1 MTLQLNKLYKS
12 YKYILFLIFTLL
24 VVFFITFQFY
34 IPKKLTEYLK
44 QNSDWNGYNLKVDEI
59 NYSLL
64 SGFNFKDIELSK
76 PENKEKYF
84 KINEL
89 KLNINFLYSILKR
102 KVVIELVQID
112 KIESSISQE
121 FINEIS
127 TLSSVNE
134 NIEIKNKQKT
144 KFPVELQR
152 LVIEQ
157 FFISYEQK
165 YNFRLNKLMLK
176 LGDFENLD
184 QINLQ
189 SNINIFEKDFFM
201 ESKVELSNSSIKATV
216 DLKTPSL
223 EILGS
228 DKIIIPDLDIQ
239 TKITVDIKDEIIS
252 NAKVKIH
259 KNNNLIGKVDISLN
273 YNKTDS
279 ALIINDLAFEIF
291 DLINLNTSG
300 KILNISDN
308 PKFEVEGN
316 IDNLNLKKLTKIISE
331 DFGTDISGNISKN
344 HFELTGSIK
353 DNLNIRGQVVFDD
366 LLLKHGKD
374 DFLIDRL
381 TLDIGWLFNPNKNI
395 NNLSISAS
403 SNDLAGGNFKLTSK
417 LTLGADFKK
426 ENNVISGSFVAK
438 DVDLSKV
445 NYFQELVQ
453 GNILN
458 LNTRFN
464 GNTDG
469 LELVTDLSARDISI
483 KLSEDKT
490 LKISE
495 LKSSDKIRN
504 TIKFNNLSD
513 KIGKSSSNNMDI
525 KINNLAYKNLN
536 YNGFNIGKGLI
547 SAEVKNLFNKE
558 IKFDLSLSGDSLEN
572 SLLNLNLDKVEITA
586 KADRTKS
593 ESIMGNILS
602 SSGKYKDLGV
612 LNLESHFDY
621 NNSNLRL
628 SDISFTIK
636 EQGKAYIR
644 EINLPV
650 EKEKT
655 FPSKINLQKGKFISN
670 DNRFKLNGIN
680 LDLTNKTKDNWDGMI
695 NIDEADLFS
704 VKLKNLTSFVS
715 YSSNG
720 YRTEKIKGDIFDG
733 RLTGFI
739 NSQDSNLKLN
749 FSLLNPKIPS
759 KENILIAE
767 KLNLSYE
774 GKFENDNSLPTGTGK
789 FSIDNLHV
797 EDYEEESKLNLKL
810 DIISENETLS
820 LKGGLINNGNDVLLS
835 FSSEIERPFSEK
847 RNLSYETKKMNL
859 VEIKRFLN
867 PYLPPFIRF
876 GEITGDMNIRLSASN
891 FPEDSTLLGFIDFN
905 NINIKGD
912 PFGTYFNLEN
922 LNGRLNLS
930 KSAKEISNINEV
942 ISRHIKNYKQAYR
955 YTKNISLSDDSN
967 VNIKKLDYGFFTL
980 ENIRLLMNI
989 VKNKLTIKELSTNIF
1004 GGRLSSS
1011 GFYNFG
1017 DNKRKAGKFYFLFD
1031 DLSLKNITDSIPGT
1045 EGYISGRLNGI
1056 VSLVQKERRIS
1067 MLDGLFNFWTIG
1079 SKKEK
1084 RIIGRAFLERLGA
1097 KERLFLGSSKNYDKG
1112 QLHGY
1117 INDGVITF
1125 NELNISNS
1133 FLGFK
1138 DLNINVHNR
1147 RNSISVAHLLSVIRE
1162 TARRSNTGSLDF
1174 QFQN

>member
-1 MTLQLNKLYKS
+1 MTLQLNKLYKT

-44 QNSDWNGYNLKVDEI
+44 QISNWNGYNLKVDKI

-76 PENKEKYF
+76 PEKKEKYL

-89 KLNINFLYSILKR
+89 KLNINFLYSILKS
-102 KVVIELVQID
+102 KAVIELVQID
-112 KIESSISQE
+112 KIDSSISQQ
-121 FINEIS
+121 FIDDIS
-127 TLSSVNE
+127 NLKSTGKNQ
-134 NIEIKNKQKT
+134 EIKDKQKIR
-144 KFPVELQR
+144 FEL
-152 LVIEQ
+152 EQ
-157 FFISYEQK
+157 LIIDNFDISYDKK
-165 YNFRLNKLMLK
+165 YKLSLNDLILR

-184 QINLQ
+184 QINFQ
-189 SNINIFEKDFFM
+189 SNINIYEREFFM
-201 ESKVELSNSSIKATV
+201 ESKIKLSNSSIKATV

-228 DKIIIPDLDIQ
+228 DKIKIPDLDIQ

-252 NAKVKIH
+252 NAKVNIH
-259 KNNNLIGKVDISLN
+259 ENKNLIGKADISLN
-273 YNKTDS
+273 YNKKDS
-279 ALIINDLAFEIF
+279 ALIINKLAFEIF

-300 KILNISDN
+300 KVLNISDN
-308 PKFEVEGN
+308 PEFEVEGN
-316 IDNLNLKKLTKIISE
+316 IDNLNLKKLTKFISE

-353 DNLNIRGQVVFDD
+353 DNLNMRGQAVFTD
-366 LLLKHGKD
+366 LLLKHGKH
-374 DFLIDRL
+374 DFLIDGL
-381 TLDIGWLFNPNKNI
+381 TLDIGGLFNPNKNI
-395 NNLSISAS
+395 KKLNLSAS
-403 SNDLAGGNFKLTSK
+403 SDNFAGGSLELIS
-417 LTLGADFKK
+417 GADFKK
-426 ENNVISGSFVAK
+426 ENNVLSGSFVAK
-438 DVDLSKV
+438 DIDLSKV
-445 NYFQELVQ
+445 NYIQEVVQ

-464 GNTDG
+464 GNADRI
-469 LELVTDLSARDISI
+469 ELVTDLSARDISI
-483 KLSEDKT
+483 KISEDQT

-513 KIGKSSSNNMDI
+513 KNGKSSSNNIDI
-525 KINNLAYKNLN
+525 KINNLAYKKLD
-536 YNGFNIGKGLI
+536 YNSFIIEKGLFDAEI
-547 SAEVKNLFNKE
+547 SNILNKE
-558 IKFDLSLSGDSLEN
+558 IKFDLSLNGDNLEN
-572 SLLNLNLDKVEITA
+572 SLFNLILDKVEITA
-586 KADRTKS
+586 RADWDKS
-593 ESIMGNILS
+593 KSITGNILS
-602 SSGKYKDLGV
+602 SSGKYKDFGIS
-612 LNLESHFDY
+612 NLESDFDY
-621 NNSNLRL
+621 DNSGLKLLEINFSL
-628 SDISFTIK
+628 K
-636 EQGKAYIR
+636 ELGKANIK

-650 EKEKT
+650 EKEKI
-655 FPSKINLQKGKFISN
+655 FPSKINLLKANFISN
-670 DNRFKLNGIN
+670 DNELKLEGIN
-680 LDLTNKTKDNWDGMI
+680 LDLKNRKNDIWDGKI

-704 VKLKNLTSFVS
+704 VKLKNLISFVS

-720 YRTEKIKGDIFDG
+720 FRTDRIKGDLFDG
-733 RLTGFI
+733 KLTGFLI
-739 NSQDSNLKLN
+739 FQGSNLKLN
-749 FSLLNPKIPS
+749 FNLSNPKIPS
-759 KENILIAE
+759 KENILITE

-774 GKFENDNSLPTGTGK
+774 GKFENDDSFPTGSGK
-789 FSIDNLHV
+789 FSINNLYV

-820 LKGGLINNGNDVLLS
+820 LKGGLINNGNNDVLLS
-835 FSSEIERPFSEK
+835 FSSNIEQPFSEK
-847 RNLSYETKKMNL
+847 RNLSYETNKMNL
-859 VEIKRFLN
+859 VEIKKFLN

-876 GEITGDMNIRLSASN
+876 GEITGDMKVQLRASN
-891 FPEDSTLLGFIDFN
+891 FPENSTILGFIDFN

-930 KSAKEISNINEV
+930 KSVKEINNINEV
-942 ISRHIKNYKQAYR
+942 ISRHTKNYKQAYR
-955 YTKNISLSDDSN
+955 YTKNISLSDDSD
-967 VNIKKLDYGFFTL
+967 VNIKRLDYGFFTL

-1056 VSLVQKERRIS
+1056 VSLVQKERRTS

>member
-44 QNSDWNGYNLKVDEI
+44 QNSNWNGYNLKVDEI
-59 NYSLL
+59 NYGLL
-64 SGFNFKDIELSK
+64 SGFNFKYIELSK
-76 PENKEKYF
+76 PEKKEKYF

-89 KLNINFLYSILKR
+89 KLNINFFYSILKR
-102 KVVIELVQID
+102 KAVIELVQID
-112 KIESSISQE
+112 NIESNISQQ
-121 FINEIS
+121 FLNELLNLR
-127 TLSSVNE
+127 TLSKTQE
-134 NIEIKNKQKT
+134 LKDKQNT
-144 KFPVELQR
+144 KAGFELEK
-152 LVIEQ
+152 LVIDN
-157 FFISYEQK
+157 FDISYEQK
-165 YNFRLNKLMLK
+165 YNFRLNKLTLK

-228 DKIIIPDLDIQ
+228 DNIKIPDLDIQ
-239 TKITVDIKDEIIS
+239 TKITMDIKDEIIS
-252 NAKVKIH
+252 NAKVNIH
-259 KNNNLIGKVDISLN
+259 ENKNMIGKADISLN
-273 YNKTDS
+273 YNKKDK
-279 ALIINDLAFEIF
+279 ALIINDSILEIF

-300 KILNISDN
+300 KVLNISDN
-308 PKFEVEGN
+308 PKFDVACKIE
-316 IDNLNLKKLTKIISE
+316 NLNLKKLTKLIGE
-331 DFGTDISGNISKN
+331 DFGMDISGNISKN

-353 DNLNIRGQVVFDD
+353 DNLNIKGQVVFDD

-374 DFLIDRL
+374 DFLIDGL
-381 TLDIGWLFNPNKNI
+381 TLDIGGLFNPNKNI

-417 LTLGADFKK
+417 LILGADFKK
-426 ENNVISGSFVAK
+426 ENNVLSGSFVAK

-464 GNTDG
+464 GNADRV
-469 LELVTDLSARDISI
+469 ELFTDLSARDISI
-483 KLSEDKT
+483 KISEDQT

-513 KIGKSSSNNMDI
+513 ESDKSSANKIDI
-525 KINNLAYKNLN
+525 KLNNLAYKNLD
-536 YNGFNIGKGLI
+536 YNSFKIENGLI
-547 SAEVKNLFNKE
+547 NAEVNNLFNKD
-558 IKFDLSLSGDSLEN
+558 IKFDLGLKGNNLEN
-572 SLLNLNLDKVEITA
+572 SLFNLNLDNIEITA
-586 KADRTKS
+586 RADGVKS
-593 ESIMGNILS
+593 EIITGNILS
-602 SSGKYKDLGV
+602 SSGKYKDFGIS
-612 LNLESHFDY
+612 NLESDFDY
-621 NNSNLRL
+621 DNSGLKL
-628 SDISFTIK
+628 SEINFILK
-636 EQGKAYIR
+636 ELGKANIK

-650 EKEKT
+650 EKEKI
-655 FPSKINLQKGKFISN
+655 FPSKINLLKANFISN
-670 DNRFKLNGIN
+670 DNGFKLEGIN
-680 LDLTNKTKDNWDGMI
+680 LDLTNKTKDNWDGKI

-704 VKLKNLTSFVS
+704 VKLRNLHSLVS
-715 YSSNG
+715 YSSTG
-720 YRTEKIKGDIFDG
+720 FRTDRIKGDLFDG
-733 RLTGFI
+733 KLTGFLI
-739 NSQDSNLKLN
+739 SENNNLKLN
-749 FSLLNPKIPS
+749 FNLLNPKIPS

-767 KLNLSYE
+767 RLNISYE
-774 GKFENDNSLPTGTGK
+774 GKFENDDSLPTGTGE
-789 FSIDNLHV
+789 FSINNLYV

-810 DIISENETLS
+810 DIISANETLS
-820 LKGGLINNGNDVLLS
+820 LKDGLINNGNEVLLS
-835 FSSEIERPFSEK
+835 FNSGIERPFSKK

-859 VEIKRFLN
+859 VEIKKFLN

-876 GEITGDMNIRLSASN
+876 GEITGDMKVQLSASN

-942 ISRHIKNYKQAYR
+942 ISRHTKNYKQAYR

-1031 DLSLKNITDSIPGT
+1031 GLSLKNITDSIPGT

-1056 VSLVQKERRIS
+1056 VSLVQKERRTS

-1117 INDGVITF
+1117 INNGIITF

-1133 FLGFK
+1133 FLGLK

-1162 TARRSNTGSLDF
+1162 TARRANTGSLDF